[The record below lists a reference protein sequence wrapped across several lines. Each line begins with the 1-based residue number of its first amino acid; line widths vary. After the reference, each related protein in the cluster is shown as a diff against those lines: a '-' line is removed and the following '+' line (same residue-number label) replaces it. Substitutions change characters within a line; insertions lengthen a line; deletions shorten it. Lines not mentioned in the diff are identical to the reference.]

1 MNAESATFYEAEY
14 IDNIYMSKYQYS
26 NQTTYY
32 QKARFFRKTGTNEF
46 AYCIEPLNFF
56 NENSTYESTIS
67 PSYLSEYQKEMI
79 KRIAYFGY
87 GYKNHTDV
95 KWYAITQLM
104 IWQYA
109 EPSRGKYYFTDTLN
123 GSIINPYN
131 QEKNEILSL
140 VNNYGTLPNTNNNTY
155 IIRENQTLTIDG
167 GEVLSNFSSNDPHIT
182 INGSELTIS
191 NLEEGEYEFELS
203 RNDYNY
209 NKPLIF
215 YQSSNSQDMLKTG
228 DLGTTISKFN
238 VKVLKTEIEIIKKD
252 KDTEDVLP
260 KGEGELDGATI
271 SLYDNNMELI
281 DDFVVKSNKIKIEN
295 IDFGKYYLKEKEPGK
310 GYTLD
315 ETIYEINI
323 TETNPKQSIDIYNKI
338 IEKNITIIKKYGDNI
353 NLNAEKNIDFEIY
366 DINDNLI
373 STISTN
379 ENGEASIIL
388 PYGKY
393 KFVQVNSTPG
403 YKKVESFIIDISNT
417 EDEVIELKDYKI
429 PVPNTHT
436 NYLILILHILLL
448 IL

>member
-1 MNAESATFYEAEY
+1 
-14 IDNIYMSKYQYS
+14 
-26 NQTTYY
+26 
-32 QKARFFRKTGTNEF
+32 
-46 AYCIEPLNFF
+46 
-56 NENSTYESTIS
+56 
-67 PSYLSEYQKEMI
+67 
-79 KRIAYFGY
+79 
-87 GYKNHTDV
+87 
-95 KWYAITQLM
+95 
-104 IWQYA
+104 
-109 EPSRGKYYFTDTLN
+109 
-123 GSIINPYN
+123 
-131 QEKNEILSL
+131 
-140 VNNYGTLPNTNNNTY
+140 
-155 IIRENQTLTIDG
+155 
-167 GEVLSNFSSNDPHIT
+167 
-182 INGSELTIS
+182 
-191 NLEEGEYEFELS
+191 
-203 RNDYNY
+203 
-209 NKPLIF
+209 
-215 YQSSNSQDMLKTG
+215 
-228 DLGTTISKFN
+228 
-238 VKVLKTEIEIIKKD
+238 
-252 KDTEDVLP
+252 
-260 KGEGELDGATI
+260 
-271 SLYDNNMELI
+271 MELI

-403 YKKVESFIIDISNT
+403 YKKVESFIIDVSNT